1 MAKRGLMRALK
12 TLLVALLLCS
22 FGASAQTVPS
32 SKADTSTAGV
42 ENGKRVFARVGCV
55 GCHGDR
61 GQGTNVGPQIASPD
75 LDQVT
80 LMRFVRQPSG
90 SMPAFSADVVSDK
103 ELADVFAYIHSVAV
117 TKPAGFLLSGDAAK
131 GKKLFISYGCYECH
145 GTEGQGAITG
155 ARIGPPAI
163 SQSVFTQYVH
173 HPTGQMPPYT
183 DKVASGQ
190 DLADIYSF
198 LKSIPPPAPAAS
210 IPLLNQ

>member
-1 MAKRGLMRALK
+1 MRLAKELP
-12 TLLVALLLCS
+12 VALLLCS
-22 FGASAQTVPS
+22 FGASGRTTPAKP
-32 SKADTSTAGV
+32 DTSAV
-42 ENGKRVFARVGCV
+42 SIENGKRVLARVGCV
-55 GCHGDR
+55 GCHGDS

-75 LDQVT
+75 LDQAT

-103 ELADVFAYIHSVAV
+103 ELADIFAYIHSVAV
-117 TKPAGFLLSGDAAK
+117 TKPAEPLLSGDATK
-131 GKKLFISYGCYECH
+131 GKKLFTNYGCYECH

-163 SQSVFTQYVH
+163 SQSVFTHYVH
-173 HPTGQMPPYT
+173 RPTGQMPPYT
-183 DKVASGQ
+183 DKVVSGQ

-198 LKSIPPPAPAAS
+198 LKSIPPPPQAAS